1 MKISNFQLFFIIT
14 RHKQIKS
21 KKRMFSINRTKM
33 IDIFTNT
40 LAWVIVL
47 VFPFFTPI
55 QYSHQIDYGHWIT
68 HIVMTILL
76 AICYYSNYFI
86 FIEKFFMKK
95 KYEKYIILN
104 IIIIVVF
111 AVITYIVAEYTRIIF
126 KPNNIYHLRR
136 MEPDFNLK
144 IGMLFNMMTSF
155 FLTVGFSIGVKLAYY
170 WMKTANKEEKMKNL
184 RIQTELQTIR
194 YQLSPHF
201 IVNTLNN
208 IYSLIDISKEKAQEN
223 IIELSRLLRYILY
236 ESDNSLVPLQKEIEF
251 YESYISLMKIRQR
264 KDVNVNVNI
273 SINKNTIH
281 QISPLLFIGLIENAF
296 KHGVSSTESSFITI
310 NIKEEGDKII
320 CEVENTNFPKKDND
334 RSGGGIGLKQLE
346 KRLKL
351 LYEGK
356 YEYEKGIYDNIYKVK
371 LIIHF

>member
-1 MKISNFQLFFIIT
+1 
-14 RHKQIKS
+14 
-21 KKRMFSINRTKM
+21 MFNINRTKM
-33 IDIFTNT
+33 IDIFTNV

-55 QYSHQIDYGHWIT
+55 QYSNHIDYGHWIT

-86 FIEKFFMKK
+86 FIEKYFMSKR
-95 KYEKYIILN
+95 YEKYAILN
-104 IIIIVVF
+104 VLIIISF
-111 AVITYIVAEYTRIIF
+111 ALITYFTAEYTRIIF
-126 KPNNIYHLRR
+126 KPEMHRPYDID
-136 MEPDFNLK
+136 MQSKLK
-144 IGMLFNMMTSF
+144 IGMLLNMMASYI
-155 FLTVGFSIGVKLAYY
+155 LTIGFSIGVKLAYT
-170 WMKTANKEEKMKNL
+170 WMQTSNKIEKLKNL

-223 IIELSRLLRYILY
+223 IIELSKLLRYILY
-236 ESDNSLVPLQKEIEF
+236 ESDSALVPLQKEIEF
-251 YESYISLMKIRQR
+251 YESYISLMKLRQR
-264 KDVNVNVNI
+264 KDVKVNVNI

-310 NIKEEGDKII
+310 TIKEEGDKII